1 MGQLKPRWESVVAHD
16 ASQLLGAQQVAGAV
30 VTRRGH
36 GWQHAARATGGLVGE
51 AMGYAAGQ
59 RYGRYTSQ
67 TPQFSRTAFVA
78 VTEREVAL
86 IKYGPGSSN
95 GKAGELLGRVPRSE
109 VASAVVSRGTLRTNL
124 TISFTD
130 GGSWAFEVSPLIGRT
145 VVRVA
150 DALGH

>member
-1 MGQLKPRWESVVAHD
+1 MESVMAHD

-36 GWQHAARATGGLVGE
+36 GWEHAARATKGLAG
-51 AMGYAAGQ
+51 AAIGYAAGQ
-59 RYGRYTSQ
+59 HFSRYTTEAPRFSQ
-67 TPQFSRTAFVA
+67 TAFVA
-78 VTEREVAL
+78 VTDQEVAVV
-86 IKYGPGSSN
+86 KYGPGGRN
-95 GKAGELLGRVPRSE
+95 GKAGEVLARVPRSE
-109 VASAVVSRGTLRTNL
+109 VATAVVSRGTLRTNL

-150 DALGH
+150 DALGALTGHGD